1 MYLQIMESNITY
13 DELSTLVNA
22 RYQSLEDSG
31 VQDICQKL
39 KIECNLSISEV
50 WECLGIKDELDL
62 LDDKQNYQ
70 TTVRDGCGVQLLCTY
85 FSVSI

>member
-31 VQDICQKL
+31 VQDIHQKL
-39 KIECNLSISEV
+39 KIEFNLTTSV
-50 WECLGIKDELDL
+50 LWECLGIKDELDF
-62 LDDKQNYQ
+62 LDDKQIYQ
-70 TTVRDGCGVQLLCTY
+70 TTVRDGCGV
-85 FSVSI
+85 

>member
-1 MYLQIMESNITY
+1 MESNITY

-39 KIECNLSISEV
+39 KIEFNLSISEV
-50 WECLGIKDELDL
+50 WECLGIKDELDFL
-62 LDDKQNYQ
+62 NDK
-70 TTVRDGCGVQLLCTY
+70 
-85 FSVSI
+85 